1 MCVGHPNFAL
11 AIWHVPTHTLARPIL
26 RLTPAPR
33 SFAPQSIAGAV
44 VRKLGRRRR
53 GGGGFDTQVRNLREA
68 ARGITMVSAREKE
81 AAATE

>member
-11 AIWHVPTHTLARPIL
+11 AIWLVRTHTLARPIL

-33 SFAPQSIAGAV
+33 YLSFAPQSIAGAV
-44 VRKLGRRRR
+44 VRELGRRRR
-53 GGGGFDTQVRNLREA
+53 GGGDTQVRNLREA
-68 ARGITMVSAREKE
+68 ARGITMVWAREKE